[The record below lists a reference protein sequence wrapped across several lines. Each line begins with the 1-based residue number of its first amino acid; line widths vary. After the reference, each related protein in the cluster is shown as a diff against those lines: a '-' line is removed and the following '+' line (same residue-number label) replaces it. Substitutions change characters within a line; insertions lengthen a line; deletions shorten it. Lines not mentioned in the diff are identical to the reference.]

1 MKKLKSKE
9 GSLYMVFMKG
19 FILLFLV
26 IVGLAGILYGVNYFL
41 PRRVVV
47 MPKSYDIA
55 DYTNILEEEK
65 YDRVPVT
72 KTFAR
77 PGTWRF
83 WTRMPKSSMTAAA
96 KPTKNTTKI
105 PCVTFPRF
113 IRMYI
118 TAFSASV
125 PGIS

>member
-47 MPKSYDIA
+47 MPKAYDIA

-72 KTFAR
+72 KTFGKTGYLEILDENAKVIYDSR
-77 PGTWRF
+77 GKTKKNTKRIPCATF
-83 WTRMPKSSMTAAA
+83 PKS
-96 KPTKNTTKI
+96 
-105 PCVTFPRF
+105 

-118 TAFSASV
+118 TAFSESV

>member
-55 DYTNILEEEK
+55 DYTS
-65 YDRVPVT
+65 T
-72 KTFAR
+72 GF
-77 PGTWRF
+77 
-83 WTRMPKSSMTAAA
+83 
-96 KPTKNTTKI
+96 
-105 PCVTFPRF
+105 
-113 IRMYI
+113 
-118 TAFSASV
+118 
-125 PGIS
+125 